1 MNTKANPS
9 SKLSH
14 SLVHSAP
21 DALGESSE
29 ICEPSSKLLKMDT
42 DVTGEET
49 DPSAEPVQDP
59 VSKEECSSHEG
70 PVNWELTSSD
80 YYFDSYSHFGIHEE
94 MLKDEVRTLTYRSS
108 IINNRHLF
116 KDKTVLDVGCGT
128 GILGMFGV
136 KAGAKLVLG
145 VDCSSI
151 IENAKQIVQDNN
163 MTEYIVLL
171 RGKME
176 EVKLP
181 VEQVDVIVSEW
192 MGYCLFYES
201 MLNTVIFARDR
212 YLKPGGVMMPDRALL
227 YLCGIE
233 DGNYKEEKI
242 EWWRNVYGFN
252 MSSIREMALHE
263 PLVDVVDH
271 RQVVTDYCTIKD
283 VDLYTITE
291 EELKGFESP
300 FQLRLK
306 RDDYVDAFVAFFR
319 VEFTKCHKLLSINT
333 SPESRYTHWKQTVFY
348 LAEPL
353 TAKAGEEIRGTFSI
367 SQNEKNKRDLDFKL
381 QYLFQGELMQIEN
394 TQMYRMR

>member
-1 MNTKANPS
+1 MANFTPNPKA
-9 SKLSH
+9 
-14 SLVHSAP
+14 LVHPSPTAQSEV
-21 DALGESSE
+21 GE

-42 DVTGEET
+42 ETSADTPKSSDPAPSKGGEAGKAGE
-49 DPSAEPVQDP
+49 AE
-59 VSKEECSSHEG
+59 KG

-94 MLKDEVRTLTYRSS
+94 MLKDEVRTLTYRSA

-136 KAGAKLVLG
+136 KAGAKLVIG

-151 IENAKQIVQDNN
+151 IESARQIVKDNE
-163 MTEYIVLL
+163 MSDSFVLL

-181 VEQVDVIVSEW
+181 EDQVDVIVSEW

-201 MLNTVIFARDR
+201 MLNTVIYARDR
-212 YLKPGGVMMPDRALL
+212 YLKAGGVMMPDRALL

-271 RQVVTDYCTIKD
+271 RQVVTDYSKIKD

-300 FQLRLK
+300 FKLRIS
-306 RDDYVDAFVAFFR
+306 RDDYVDALVAFFR
-319 VEFTKCHKLLSINT
+319 VEFTRCHKLLSINT

-348 LAEPL
+348 LSEPL
-353 TAKAGEEIRGTFSI
+353 TAKSGEEIHGTFSI
-367 SQNEKNKRDLDFKL
+367 FQNEKNKRDLDFKL
-381 QYLFQGELMQIEN
+381 QYSFQGELMQVEH